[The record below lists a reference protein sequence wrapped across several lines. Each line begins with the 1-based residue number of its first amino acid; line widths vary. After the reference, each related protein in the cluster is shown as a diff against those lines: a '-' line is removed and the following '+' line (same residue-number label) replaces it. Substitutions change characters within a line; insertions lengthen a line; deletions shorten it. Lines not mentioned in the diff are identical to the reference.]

1 MNTTNNEARVAF
13 NDYRV
18 EVRAKFPA
26 CGEYPGMIEVTARN
40 AKDAIS
46 IARREMARNGHTRQ
60 DGPLVYRIVRD

>member
-1 MNTTNNEARVAF
+1 
-13 NDYRV
+13 
-18 EVRAKFPA
+18 
-26 CGEYPGMIEVTARN
+26 MIEVTARN